1 MNLFL
6 PVRAFNDR
14 FYFSAAG
21 EDTVV
26 RGVGEGFRLL
36 GQLFGQG
43 GVGYRSASE
52 REGNDG

>member
-6 PVRAFNDR
+6 PVRAFNDW

-26 RGVGEGFRLL
+26 RGIGEGFRLF

-43 GVGYRSASE
+43 GVGHGGASE